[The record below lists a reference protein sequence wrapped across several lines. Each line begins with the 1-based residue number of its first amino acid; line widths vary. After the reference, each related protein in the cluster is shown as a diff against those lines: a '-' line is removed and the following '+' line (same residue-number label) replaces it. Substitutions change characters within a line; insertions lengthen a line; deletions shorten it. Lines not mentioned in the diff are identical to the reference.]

1 MQLTEQDIQ
10 KYRKEIDE
18 VNLNSKDNV
27 LMKTYIKITKLLENK
42 NLDQFKLILVQE
54 INGLYN
60 ILKSRPNLEEL
71 VQQKIIFALNYF
83 LTSQDDIPDD
93 IPKIGFIDDLAVV
106 DWIIKDIKEQYTDY
120 FQA

>member
-1 MQLTEQDIQ
+1 MQLTEKDMQ
-10 KYRKEIDE
+10 KYRKEIDAI
-18 VNLNSKDNV
+18 NLDSKDNV
-27 LMKTYIKITKLLENK
+27 LKETFIKITKLLENK
-42 NLDQFKLILVQE
+42 NLDQFKLVLVQE

-71 VQQKIIFALNYF
+71 IQQKIIFALNYF

-93 IPKIGFIDDLAVV
+93 IPGIGFMDDLAVV